1 MPVSKEQII
10 EMRRTLE
17 SDRELCGN
25 SPLAQAYLNGCETL
39 QNSLALDVA
48 ERLIGT
54 DDVDSAELKAMAAD
68 LHNWQEAFD
77 AIPASEHG
85 TTSYKFADACLRILK
100 RNYVALFRKNEVET
114 LPAPENATAN

>member
-1 MPVSKEQII
+1 MPVLKELV

-17 SDRELCGN
+17 ADRELCGN
-25 SPLAQAYLNGCETL
+25 SPLAQKYLDGCEEI
-39 QNSLALDVA
+39 QNSLVLDVA
-48 ERLIGT
+48 ADLVGT
-54 DDVDSAELKAMAAD
+54 DSVSTEELKGMAAD
-68 LHNWQEAFD
+68 LREWQEEFD

-114 LPAPENATAN
+114 LAAPENGTVN